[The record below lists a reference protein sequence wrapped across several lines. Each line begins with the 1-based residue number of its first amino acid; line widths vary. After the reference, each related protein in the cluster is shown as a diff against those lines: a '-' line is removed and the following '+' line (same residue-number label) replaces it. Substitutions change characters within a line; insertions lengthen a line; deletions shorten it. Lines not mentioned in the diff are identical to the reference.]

1 MARHYTTTNFF
12 RQMPNSLLAR
22 YFSGKGSLADIDLA
36 DMRETRPDA
45 LLAAWHALP
54 NEQRNPMDADFREIH
69 DLCDEGGFI
78 SIRDEAEWQYR
89 NHPAALSAFVTSLS
103 SLPDHYERAMV
114 TFLDFQACWK
124 GATRFHHA
132 DRLSYWRKRKHLG
145 HKPAA
150 VDGASILQLA
160 GMIGTY
166 FHHTEGRG
174 KNCMVE
180 PLRRG
185 DRDYYFAYPEDHSQ
199 RSLDW
204 VNGEFEAR
212 PHNPAFEVVFVHSQ
226 AEGSLDLNFRGSPK
240 AIEALQSI
248 FSTAILKLDA
258 LPPDPKDESVYDLDA
273 LKVKGFEFN
282 YQPGSGIV
290 KVVVKKVR
298 LSSRGK
304 KGDRITVEADPTQEP
319 QAVYDLIETINKG
332 LPLGVY
338 SVTQVELAVT
348 MAAEVGKFAKTHT
361 LRITHPNS
369 CSLKYDELD
378 LKLRD
383 MLAASGIEPLAPAPA
398 VPVVAVKKSAALAQ

>member
-12 RQMPNSLLAR
+12 RQMPNALLAR
-22 YFSGKGSLADIDLA
+22 YFQGKGLLLDLDLA
-36 DMRETRPDA
+36 SMSETKPDA
-45 LLAAWHALP
+45 LVSAWLALP

-69 DLCDEGGFI
+69 ELCDEGGFI
-78 SIRDEAEWQYR
+78 AIRDEAEWRYQVD
-89 NHPAALSAFVTSLS
+89 PAALDAFVTSLS

-124 GATRFHHA
+124 GAARFHHA
-132 DRLSYWRKRKHLG
+132 DRLAYWRKRKHLG

-150 VDGASILQLA
+150 VDRASILQLA
-160 GMIGTY
+160 AMIGTY

-185 DRDYYFAYPEDHSQ
+185 DRDYFFAYPEDHSQ

-212 PHNPAFEVVFVHSQ
+212 PHNPAFEVVFVYSQ

-240 AIEALQSI
+240 AIEALQSM
-248 FSTAILKLDA
+248 FAQAILKLDA
-258 LPPDPKDESVYDLDA
+258 LPPDPKDDRVYDLDP
-273 LKVKGFEFN
+273 LKSKGFEFN
-282 YQPGSGIV
+282 YKPGSGIE

-298 LSSRGK
+298 LSSRAR
-304 KGDRITVEADPTQEP
+304 KGDRITVEADPTQQS
-319 QAVYDLIETINKG
+319 QAVYDLIDSINEG
-332 LPLGVY
+332 LPLGQY
-338 SVTQVELAVT
+338 SVTQVEIAVT
-348 MAAEVGKFAKTHT
+348 MAAGVGKFAKTHT

-383 MLAASGIEPLAPAPA
+383 MLAASGIEPKAPAAEEAPPA
-398 VPVVAVKKSAALAQ
+398 KP